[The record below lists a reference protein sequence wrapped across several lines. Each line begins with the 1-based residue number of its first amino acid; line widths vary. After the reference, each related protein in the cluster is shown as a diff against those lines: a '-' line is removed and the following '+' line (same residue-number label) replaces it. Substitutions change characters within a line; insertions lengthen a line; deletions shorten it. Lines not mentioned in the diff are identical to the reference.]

1 MEANGCE
8 VGELESVRSESW
20 GVRRRRTGGCEV
32 GELESE
38 GRRAGGC
45 EVGDQESEGAENWRM
60 RRA

>member
-1 MEANGCE
+1 M
-8 VGELESVRSESW
+8 RSESW

-38 GRRAGGC
+38 VGELESEGRRAGGC
-45 EVGDQESEGAENWRM
+45 EVGEQESEGAENWRM